1 MYATLITAEQLAAAA
16 ARSDPPALRWPEDW
30 LIIDCRFDL
39 AKPDA
44 GAQAYAAGHIPTALY
59 AHLDHDLSGPI
70 TDRSGR
76 HPLPSVAAF
85 EATLR
90 RWGVTAGTQVVA
102 YDADSGVYAAR
113 LWWLLRWVGHRRVA
127 VLDGGL
133 KAWSAQLLPTT
144 SDPTPPRT
152 PSEFRA
158 APDDSTWLDTSAVS
172 ERALSPDWCLL
183 DARAPERF
191 SGAIEPID
199 RVAGHVPG
207 ARNLPFA
214 SSLDSNM
221 RFLSPA
227 QLHAQISARQAGIG
241 DQHTVAMC
249 GSGVTACHVLLAME
263 IAGKPGARLY
273 AGSWSEWIRDPQRP
287 VATGS

>member
-1 MYATLITAEQLAAAA
+1 VYTTLITAEQLAAAA
-16 ARSDPPALRWPEDW
+16 HADGPGTRWPGDW
-30 LIIDCRFDL
+30 LIVDCRFDL
-39 AKPDA
+39 AKPEA
-44 GAQAYAAGHIPTALY
+44 GALAYAAGHIPTALY

-70 TDRSGR
+70 TASSGR
-76 HPLPSVAAF
+76 HPLPSATAL

-90 RWGVTAGTQVVA
+90 RWGVTADTQVVG

-113 LWWLLRWVGHRRVA
+113 LWWLLRWVGLRRVA

-133 KAWSAQLLPTT
+133 RAWSAQLLPITGE
-144 SDPTPPRT
+144 
-152 PSEFRA
+152 PSAARAPSQFRA
-158 APDDSTWLDTSAVS
+158 VPDDSRWLDTPAVA
-172 ERALSPDWCLL
+172 EHRDAADWCLL

-214 SSLDSNM
+214 SSLDSNT

-227 QLHAQISARQAGIG
+227 QLRSQISAHQANAR
-241 DQHTVAMC
+241 DEHTVVMC

-263 IAGKPGARLY
+263 VAGKPGARLY

-287 VATGS
+287 IATGS